1 MSGVLKRYP
10 AMKDSGVPW
19 LGHVPEHWELRRL
32 HSLLSRNN
40 SGVWGEDFDDDGV
53 IVLRSTEQTVNG
65 EWKISAP
72 ARRRLTPSEYA
83 SSRLQEGDLV
93 VTKSSGSILHIGK
106 TSIVTRD
113 VEALDCCFSNFMQ
126 RLRVKQEM
134 IPRFLWYTLN
144 GELGRE
150 QFNFFSDTTTGLANL
165 NAKIINNVGVTCPP
179 IPEQHA
185 IVRFLDPADRR
196 IRRYI
201 RAKERLIELLE
212 EQKQAVVHQAV
223 TGQIDVRT
231 GRPYPAYK
239 DSGIDWLGKV
249 PEHWAVSRLGRLI
262 CLTVG
267 FPFQS
272 EGFTQFAG
280 DVRLLRGVNVAP
292 GELRWDEV
300 ARWPKIDADRFA
312 EYQMAVGD
320 IVLGM
325 DRPIIRGGV
334 RLAIVSQSGVP
345 SLLLQRVARI
355 RPSEGLIR
363 DFAFALLSGNSF
375 LDYLAPI
382 FTGVSVPHL
391 SPEQIRAFSI
401 ALPSVVEQEAIVE
414 YLRSRISDIRSAIYS
429 GLKQIELVREY
440 RTRLIADVVT
450 GKLDVRE
457 AAAAMPEELDAPT
470 DAMETIELEDATERQ
485 EEVVL

>member
-32 HSLLSRNN
+32 HSLLSRND

-113 VEALDCCFSNFMQ
+113 VEALGCCFSNFMQ

-179 IPEQHA
+179 ISPWQN
-185 IVRFLDPADRR
+185 LDFSG
-196 IRRYI
+196 
-201 RAKERLIELLE
+201 LCSF
-212 EQKQAVVHQAV
+212 
-223 TGQIDVRT
+223 RT
-231 GRPYPAYK
+231 LA
-239 DSGIDWLGKV
+239 
-249 PEHWAVSRLGRLI
+249 
-262 CLTVG
+262 
-267 FPFQS
+267 
-272 EGFTQFAG
+272 
-280 DVRLLRGVNVAP
+280 
-292 GELRWDEV
+292 LRWPNDGFQERKT
-300 ARWPKIDADRFA
+300 ANRAGTTPRNAPK
-312 EYQMAVGD
+312 GD
-320 IVLGM
+320 SWLSSAPLG
-325 DRPIIRGGV
+325 
-334 RLAIVSQSGVP
+334 S
-345 SLLLQRVARI
+345 
-355 RPSEGLIR
+355 
-363 DFAFALLSGNSF
+363 
-375 LDYLAPI
+375 
-382 FTGVSVPHL
+382 
-391 SPEQIRAFSI
+391 
-401 ALPSVVEQEAIVE
+401 
-414 YLRSRISDIRSAIYS
+414 
-429 GLKQIELVREY
+429 K
-440 RTRLIADVVT
+440 
-450 GKLDVRE
+450 
-457 AAAAMPEELDAPT
+457 
-470 DAMETIELEDATERQ
+470 
-485 EEVVL
+485 

>member
-223 TGQIDVRT
+223 TGRSMSE
-231 GRPYPAYK
+231 P
-239 DSGIDWLGKV
+239 
-249 PEHWAVSRLGRLI
+249 
-262 CLTVG
+262 VG
-267 FPFQS
+267 P
-272 EGFTQFAG
+272 
-280 DVRLLRGVNVAP
+280 
-292 GELRWDEV
+292 
-300 ARWPKIDADRFA
+300 
-312 EYQMAVGD
+312 
-320 IVLGM
+320 
-325 DRPIIRGGV
+325 
-334 RLAIVSQSGVP
+334 
-345 SLLLQRVARI
+345 I
-355 RPSEGLIR
+355 RP
-363 DFAFALLSGNSF
+363 
-375 LDYLAPI
+375 
-382 FTGVSVPHL
+382 T
-391 SPEQIRAFSI
+391 
-401 ALPSVVEQEAIVE
+401 
-414 YLRSRISDIRSAIYS
+414 
-429 GLKQIELVREY
+429 
-440 RTRLIADVVT
+440 RTPA
-450 GKLDVRE
+450 
-457 AAAAMPEELDAPT
+457 
-470 DAMETIELEDATERQ
+470 
-485 EEVVL
+485 